1 MVGYLATLPAHAVC
15 LTADRDFYI
24 HANSSATYYRQ
35 FFRVLQHKS
44 RCCRAPFGAFGIG
57 NLSRYTA
64 SFNQVN
70 LDWLATSQR
79 VIALEIKVKG
89 TNGDFAKAQRALAM
103 VRSESN
109 HLRLRAQG
117 ALMAALICA
126 GENML
131 RGFAFGVLSI
141 LKSDYTQTSS
151 AFTTTRLTSSGLI
164 AILVLVNELATVH
177 INGSLDLTDL
187 NANFGRGDEVLEFR
201 HKHTDLIRSTCAR
214 VAAVAQQPLLIML
227 EVACYLLVATAEPA
241 PLAILQ
247 RSVLRS
253 LAKVCVPVPTASE
266 GWLLSSVPFLTAIY
280 GCTLPDRGGF
290 LSYLGL
296 ALSQYFGPTATL
308 IDTDDW
314 GRVLG
319 VICGQIS
326 APASPACIEM
336 MCKSPNGNGAKE
348 RTKKKTPARLR
359 LLRNWVLTLWPTRLL

>member
-1 MVGYLATLPAHAVC
+1 
-15 LTADRDFYI
+15 
-24 HANSSATYYRQ
+24 
-35 FFRVLQHKS
+35 VLQHKS

-187 NANFGRGDEVLEFR
+187 NANFGRDDEVLEFR

-266 GWLLSSVPFLTAIY
+266 GGLLSSVPFLTAIY
-280 GCTLPDRGGF
+280 GCNLPDRGGF

-319 VICGQIS
+319 VICGEIS
-326 APASPACIEM
+326 APAPPVCIHM
-336 MCKSPNGNGAKE
+336 MCKTPNGNGAKE

>member
-1 MVGYLATLPAHAVC
+1 VFSSLVTSYLHRFCPANRLFFDWVIFVEGSNDFLKERARACPEPLDADLLSYFLANLHERAVLEQAIDFIHSHRAYFCDVLFMNDLKNHLFSRLEVKSLVFVGPSSDISENDQAMVGYLATLPAHAVC

-177 INGSLDLTDL
+177 ITVMGPLT
-187 NANFGRGDEVLEFR
+187 
-201 HKHTDLIRSTCAR
+201 
-214 VAAVAQQPLLIML
+214 
-227 EVACYLLVATAEPA
+227 
-241 PLAILQ
+241 
-247 RSVLRS
+247 
-253 LAKVCVPVPTASE
+253 
-266 GWLLSSVPFLTAIY
+266 
-280 GCTLPDRGGF
+280 
-290 LSYLGL
+290 
-296 ALSQYFGPTATL
+296 
-308 IDTDDW
+308 
-314 GRVLG
+314 
-319 VICGQIS
+319 
-326 APASPACIEM
+326 
-336 MCKSPNGNGAKE
+336 
-348 RTKKKTPARLR
+348 
-359 LLRNWVLTLWPTRLL
+359 